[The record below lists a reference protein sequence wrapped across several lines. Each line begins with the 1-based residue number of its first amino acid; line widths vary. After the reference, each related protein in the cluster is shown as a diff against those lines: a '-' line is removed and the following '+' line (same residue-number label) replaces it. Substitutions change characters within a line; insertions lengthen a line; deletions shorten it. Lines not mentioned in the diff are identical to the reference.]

1 MQVTLKHWWASLAS
15 TFGVSVVFA
24 TDDRA
29 AAFATAEATLAKAL
43 SLVPEHASAHFF
55 LGVVQMYTNRVPQGI
70 AECERA
76 LALDRNLARAH
87 AALGMAKNYLG
98 LAEETEAHINE
109 AFRFSPR
116 DTDAHIWLV
125 VASTAKFLLGRD
137 EEAVV
142 LFRRSIE
149 INRNFPIAHF
159 CLAAALAHLGR
170 LNEAQAAV
178 QAALALNPSFTITRF
193 RTGVP
198 SDNPTFLAQRER
210 FYDGMRKAGVLE

>member
-1 MQVTLKHWWASLAS
+1 
-15 TFGVSVVFA
+15 
-24 TDDRA
+24 
-29 AAFATAEATLAKAL
+29 
-43 SLVPEHASAHFF
+43 
-55 LGVVQMYTNRVPQGI
+55 
-70 AECERA
+70 
-76 LALDRNLARAH
+76 
-87 AALGMAKNYLG
+87 MAKNYLG
-98 LAEETEAHINE
+98 LAEETQAHISE

-116 DTDAHIWLV
+116 DTDAHIWLS
-125 VASTAKFLLGRD
+125 VAGTAKFLLGRD

-210 FYDGMRKAGVLE
+210 FYDGMRKAGVPEG

>member
-1 MQVTLKHWWASLAS
+1 
-15 TFGVSVVFA
+15 
-24 TDDRA
+24 
-29 AAFATAEATLAKAL
+29 
-43 SLVPEHASAHFF
+43 
-55 LGVVQMYTNRVPQGI
+55 MYTNRVPQGI

-116 DTDAHIWLV
+116 DTDAHIWLS
-125 VASTAKFLLGRD
+125 VAGTAKFLLGRD

-210 FYDGMRKAGVLE
+210 FYDGMRKAGVPEA